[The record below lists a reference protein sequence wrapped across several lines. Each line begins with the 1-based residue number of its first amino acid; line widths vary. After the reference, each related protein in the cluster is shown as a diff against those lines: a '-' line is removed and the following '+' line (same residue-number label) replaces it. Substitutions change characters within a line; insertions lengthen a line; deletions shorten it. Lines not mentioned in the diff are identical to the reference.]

1 MRNSKSPQ
9 KENGIVYAN
18 IGFIFSAFSCFY
30 SVCLLFAFLLRTIV
44 IHITSIQY
52 ISGFFTYQILGFT
65 LSFITAATALIL
77 SFISHK
83 KGCKNERKKLAV
95 IMSSISLVVSIV
107 LTIISLI

>member
-44 IHITSIQY
+44 IHIMSIQY

-77 SFISHK
+77 CHSTAP
-83 KGCKNERKKLAV
+83 AV
-95 IMSSISLVVSIV
+95 QAICAEVELPAKR
-107 LTIISLI
+107 